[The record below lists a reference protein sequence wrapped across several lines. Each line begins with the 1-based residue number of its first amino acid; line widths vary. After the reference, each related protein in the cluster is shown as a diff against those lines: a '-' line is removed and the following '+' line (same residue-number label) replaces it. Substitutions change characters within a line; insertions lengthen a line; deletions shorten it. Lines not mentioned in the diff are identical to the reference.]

1 MSKHKYIKFIYV
13 LPVMMLLSGCVGEE
27 PNDIAYV
34 TAVGIDK
41 ADSGYLYTI
50 QFANPKKISGGAS
63 EEGGSGGKTVEHITV
78 QSPTLYSSIN
88 NANAIVSKDFSLSHA
103 KIIVVSEEVAKE
115 GLKNLGDTIA
125 RNNEIRPDVYIAVA
139 ENAGEYL
146 EEIRPVIEV
155 NPVKYYQLT
164 YENNNGSRVP
174 QNSALDFY
182 FGYKSGS
189 EDCALPLA
197 GVAQSDE
204 ESKVTNDKGGKDD
217 ESQDKSITNKSQDEA
232 EMNVGGFENNT
243 KNHLAGQAGVK
254 ITNRSEVMG
263 LAVFCGDK
271 YVGKMGSTEAEI
283 YNILIGR
290 FTEESITFYSEKTP
304 DVPITLKLEEKVI
317 PQYKVDKNTKTVD
330 ILIKLNGEIQSVS
343 EESKEIIITDEYERQ
358 SAQMVSDAANSLI
371 YKLYK
376 ELNSDA
382 LGIKGK
388 LKKEFLTLEEYDKYC
403 ETFKPSEWSFNV
415 RTKLQIQ
422 RTGMTYVQ

>member
-1 MSKHKYIKFIYV
+1 MKKNKYIKFILM
-13 LPVMMLLSGCVGEE
+13 LPIITVLSGCVGEE

-41 ADSGYLYTI
+41 ADVGYLYTI

-63 EEGGSGGKTVEHITV
+63 EEGGSGGKTVEYITV

-103 KIIVVSEEVAKE
+103 KIIVVSEDVAKE

-146 EEIRPVIEV
+146 KEISPVIEV
-155 NPVKYYQLT
+155 NPIKYYQLT
-164 YENNNGSRVP
+164 FENNNGSRVP

-182 FGYKSGS
+182 IGYKSGS
-189 EDCALPLA
+189 EDCAIPLA
-197 GVAQSDE
+197 GVAQADE
-204 ESKVTNDKGGKDD
+204 DSKVTNDKGGKEN
-217 ESQDKSITNKSQDEA
+217 ESEDKSITNKSQDEA
-232 EMNVGGFENNT
+232 VLNKEGFENNT

-254 ITNRSEVMG
+254 ITNRSEAMG
-263 LAVFCGDK
+263 LAVFKGDT
-271 YVGKMGSTEAEI
+271 YVGKMGSIEAEL

-304 DVPITLKLEEKVI
+304 DIPITLKLEEKVM
-317 PQYKVDKNTKTVD
+317 PEYKLNKDTKTVN
-330 ILIKLNGEIQSVS
+330 ISIKLNGEIQSVS
-343 EESKEIIITDEYERQ
+343 EESKEIIVTDEYEQ
-358 SAQMVSDAANSLI
+358 QASEMVNSACENLI
-371 YKLYK
+371 QKLYK
-376 ELNSDA
+376 ELNADS

-388 LKKEFLTLEEYDKYC
+388 LKKEFLTLKEYNKYC
-403 ETFKPSEWSFNV
+403 ETFNPSEWNFEIK
-415 RTKLQIQ
+415 TKLEIQ